1 MKKLIDLAN
10 QKITKLKT
18 KQQKDN
24 ERQEDYEILP
34 IKTILLNTQ
43 NQLQRERAVINELKA
58 NIITKHQA

>member
-58 NIITKHQA
+58 NITTKHQA

>member
-1 MKKLIDLAN
+1 LIDLAN

-58 NIITKHQA
+58 NITTKHQA